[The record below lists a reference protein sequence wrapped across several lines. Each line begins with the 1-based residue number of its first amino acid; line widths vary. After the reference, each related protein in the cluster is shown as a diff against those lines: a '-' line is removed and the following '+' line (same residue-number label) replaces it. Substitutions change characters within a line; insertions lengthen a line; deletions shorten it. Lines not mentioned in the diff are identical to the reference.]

1 MTPSEQRELKSVF
14 YSLVFKTVF
23 YFKYLV
29 FLLKK
34 KQNLFCCLDFSKKAF
49 FFLKNRVEKRMY
61 REVSI
66 ILAVDLFINCVRKM
80 DICRHHDFTHCS
92 VKAFPWAFLP
102 SPFFSFSHSHQVSLQ
117 RIICLH
123 VSLTTS
129 INRIYG
135 LLIFPSLVSVTL
147 SSYMSCSTLT
157 HFTYT
162 YLKADVTSKKLIWE
176 TKDTACSYGS
186 SLSITQ

>member
-1 MTPSEQRELKSVF
+1 MTQSEQREIKSVF
-14 YSLVFKTVF
+14 F
-23 YFKYLV
+23 
-29 FLLKK
+29 FL
-34 KQNLFCCLDFSKKAF
+34 NLFCCLDFSKKAF
-49 FFLKNRVEKRMY
+49 FFLKNRVEKCMY
-61 REVSI
+61 SEVSI

-92 VKAFPWAFLP
+92 VSIFAITLFFFQPLP
-102 SPFFSFSHSHQVSLQ
+102 SGVATEDHLPPCFS
-117 RIICLH
+117 
-123 VSLTTS
+123 S

-162 YLKADVTSKKLIWE
+162 YLKVDVTSMKLI
-176 TKDTACSYGS
+176 
-186 SLSITQ
+186 